1 MTLPDLVAD
10 LAAILD
16 RDLRALR
23 RELEAYPDE
32 RLIWR
37 EVPGLPNSAGTLA
50 LHLAGNLQHYN
61 GAGWGGTG
69 YVRNRDAEFAR
80 RDVPRA
86 ELVAE
91 IERARMAVAAGLE
104 RVDVEALAQEYP
116 EAIAEMR
123 VRTGEY
129 LVHLCT
135 HFTYHLGQ
143 LDAHRRVVTGDSRG
157 VGALKPMELRGAR
170 RESPLNEVRESP

>member
-1 MTLPDLVAD
+1 MTCTG
-10 LAAILD
+10 LAADVAAVLD

-32 RLIWR
+32 RLIWK
-37 EVPGLPNSAGTLA
+37 EVPGMPNAAGTLA
-50 LHLAGNLQHYN
+50 LHLAGNLQHYI
-61 GAGWGGTG
+61 GARWGGTG

-91 IERARMAVAAGLE
+91 IERARKAVAEGLG
-104 RVDVEALAQEYP
+104 RV
-116 EAIAEMR
+116 
-123 VRTGEY
+123 
-129 LVHLCT
+129 CT

-143 LDAHRRVVTGDSRG
+143 LDAHRRIATGDSRG
-157 VGALKPMELRGAR
+157 VGALRPAELGSAR
-170 RESPLNEVRESP
+170 RGSS